1 MLSAS
6 AALIHFC
13 WNKVQCPHLA
23 QPVPLLLV
31 YTSSSYPVDSLW
43 MCVCVCVCA
52 RVCVCSW
59 KFILTLFCSLLCDGL
74 YASIWRNST

>member
-31 YTSSSYPVDSLW
+31 YTSSSYPIDSLW
-43 MCVCVCVCA
+43 MCVCVRACVY
-52 RVCVCSW
+52 VLMEVYFDSV
-59 KFILTLFCSLLCDGL
+59 LFSAL
-74 YASIWRNST
+74 

>member
-6 AALIHFC
+6 AALILFC

-43 MCVCVCVCA
+43 MCVCVRVRACVC
-52 RVCVCSW
+52 VLMEVYFDSV
-59 KFILTLFCSLLCDGL
+59 LFSAL
-74 YASIWRNST
+74 